1 MCKVLGVCGI
11 MLVAPDIGI
20 GDLIWELGVW
30 VYICGA
36 PVIICHIPNRSIIW
50 PANRDDEY

>member
-36 PVIICHIPNRSIIW
+36 PVIICNIPKIHNM
-50 PANRDDEY
+50 ACKQG